1 MCVRNGCLPS
11 FQDVGQD
18 VEVMRTT
25 GVHVNTD
32 AEIDTYAAEGKHE
45 PQTRRTQT
53 PVTRK
58 PYTS

>member
-1 MCVRNGCLPS
+1 MCVRNGCRPS

-18 VEVMRTT
+18 VEVVRTAR
-25 GVHVNTD
+25 VHVNTD
-32 AEIDTYAAEGKHE
+32 AEIDPYAAEAKHE
-45 PQTRRTQT
+45 PQAQRTQT